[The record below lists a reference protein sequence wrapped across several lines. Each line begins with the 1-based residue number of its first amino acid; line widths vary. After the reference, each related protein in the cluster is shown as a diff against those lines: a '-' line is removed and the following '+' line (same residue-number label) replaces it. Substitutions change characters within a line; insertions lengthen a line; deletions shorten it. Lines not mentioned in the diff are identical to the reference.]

1 MESWDNTDSELLT
14 KLYVN
19 DKLELL
25 EICRIMKRKC
35 KVITT
40 KLIEL
45 KIVKSKYEIRGSSL
59 SEGSVQNINTF
70 SNNNLNQ
77 TTKNISQTQN
87 DTIVL
92 LENINKIIT
101 QASIIYDNF
110 SKLSKNFYRSKE
122 STQSENNI

>member
-1 MESWDNTDSELLT
+1 MESWNNSDSELLS

-25 EICRIMKRKC
+25 EICRIMRRKC
-35 KVITT
+35 KVIIA

-45 KIVKSKYEIRGSSL
+45 KIVKLKYEIRGSNISQ
-59 SEGSVQNINTF
+59 GSVENINA
-70 SNNNLNQ
+70 NQ
-77 TTKNISQTQN
+77 KFNQITKNISQTQN
-87 DTIVL
+87 DTLVL

-110 SKLSKNFYRSKE
+110 SKLAKNVYNSNESK
-122 STQSENNI
+122 

>member
-1 MESWDNTDSELLT
+1 MESWNNSDSELLS

-35 KVITT
+35 KVITA

-45 KIVKSKYEIRGSSL
+45 KIVKSKYEIRTSSITQD
-59 SEGSVQNINTF
+59 SVENINTNNNT
-70 SNNNLNQ
+70 NNNLNQ
-77 TTKNISQTQN
+77 SIKNISQAQN
-87 DTIVL
+87 DTLVL

-101 QASIIYDNF
+101 QASIIYNNC
-110 SKLSKNFYRSKE
+110 SKLAKNVYNSNESK
-122 STQSENNI
+122 

>member
-35 KVITT
+35 KIITT

-77 TTKNISQTQN
+77 TTKNIYQTQN

>member
-1 MESWDNTDSELLT
+1 
-14 KLYVN
+14 
-19 DKLELL
+19 
-25 EICRIMKRKC
+25 MKRKC
-35 KVITT
+35 KIITT

-77 TTKNISQTQN
+77 TTKNIYQTQN